1 MRGLRGAIAAVA
13 LVAAALVVLGAAA
26 GPAGACGCGIA
37 LEASV
42 TDERALVVD
51 TPGRER
57 IVLSLDLTSDGGGRA
72 AVVLPV
78 PGDPDVAAIERGDPL
93 AYLDAATAPTAGG
106 ASVGAASGE
115 GASASGVDV
124 IGRETVGG
132 YDVSRLASGDPR
144 ALDRWLDA
152 NGYTLPGGAQPI
164 LSDYV
169 DDGWRFVAI
178 RLAPKA
184 EGRLKPLAVS
194 FGTDRPVYPM
204 RLEQLASAPVD
215 LTLYTLADG
224 PRAVPGLST
233 TYQGSV
239 AELEPQPPPELAKLF
254 AAGTQVTRLEAT
266 GADPASFT
274 TDLAIEPAAAP
285 APPERAGATDSDWE
299 KIGAIAA
306 AVALMVFAT
315 IAAFRRQPG

>member
-1 MRGLRGAIAAVA
+1 M
-13 LVAAALVVLGAAA
+13 LGAAA
-26 GPAGACGCGIA
+26 GPARACGCGIA

-42 TDERALVVD
+42 TDERALVVE

-72 AVVLPV
+72 AIVLPV

-93 AYLDAATAPTAGG
+93 AYLDAATAPPAGG
-106 ASVGAASGE
+106 ASVGATSGE

-204 RLEQLASAPVD
+204 RLEQLASAPID

-224 PRAVPGLST
+224 PRAVPGLRRPTRARWPS
-233 TYQGSV
+233 S
-239 AELEPQPPPELAKLF
+239 PPSRRRSSPSCS
-254 AAGTQVTRLEAT
+254 RR
-266 GADPASFT
+266 
-274 TDLAIEPAAAP
+274 AP
-285 APPERAGATDSDWE
+285 R
-299 KIGAIAA
+299 
-306 AVALMVFAT
+306 
-315 IAAFRRQPG
+315 

>member
-1 MRGLRGAIAAVA
+1 MRALRGTIAAA
-13 LVAAALVVLGAAA
+13 MIVAAALVVLGAAA
-26 GPAGACGCGIA
+26 GPARACGCGIA
-37 LEASV
+37 LEANV

-51 TPGRER
+51 TPDRER

-93 AYLDAATAPTAGG
+93 AYLDVATAPPAGSG
-106 ASVGAASGE
+106 AVGAASGE

-194 FGTDRPVYPM
+194 FARSHSPAARIPAGFNG
-204 RLEQLASAPVD
+204 
-215 LTLYTLADG
+215 TLATSPLG
-224 PRAVPGLST
+224 GVIIRHNQSSVT
-233 TYQGSV
+233 T
-239 AELEPQPPPELAKLF
+239 E
-254 AAGTQVTRLEAT
+254 TQ
-266 GADPASFT
+266 
-274 TDLAIEPAAAP
+274 
-285 APPERAGATDSDWE
+285 
-299 KIGAIAA
+299 
-306 AVALMVFAT
+306 
-315 IAAFRRQPG
+315 